1 VVAEKMSID
10 DDRVNAARVEAW
22 YTYRIVYFIQ
32 YNNTCFSQGGVA
44 GSGSKTCFVGS
55 KTLAIY
61 YYNLLLLNI
70 WWIFYIKKC
79 ASIIIFYITYL
90 RV

>member
-1 VVAEKMSID
+1 MSID

-44 GSGSKTCFVGS
+44 GSNTCFVRS
-55 KTLAIY
+55 KTL
-61 YYNLLLLNI
+61 
-70 WWIFYIKKC
+70 FCYIK
-79 ASIIIFYITYL
+79 L
-90 RV
+90 